1 MPSLLQF
8 LSCAPSC
15 YQLTSLATV
24 VEQLSVGQHDVIVVL
39 EHPAF
44 PIGLIRAER
53 LMAYALNH
61 LTSEAVYHGT
71 AAVAAMTLDQ
81 LPQNSPDL
89 SARLSRTLVMDCME
103 LVEPVAVI
111 PHHWSLAEFW
121 TSLADGEANHWAVVD
136 AQQTYLG
143 LIECRRLLPFLQW
156 PWNQTPPALAAK
168 MPALPSSS
176 EPLQDWLPLLDA
188 VPMPLMLQWGAEQ
201 SPFLNLTWRSQ
212 LGADFMPTGLTQNP
226 VPPSCDTCLSAAT
239 PSLSSSNQQILQQLT
254 GLTGRWQY
262 LPPTD
267 YPLGDGSW
275 QRWAFLKLP
284 LSFSSGFNRTLSAPT
299 QPLSRDELSDGW
311 LVIAYQPLGD
321 ITAQSQEMAA
331 ADDADWL
338 VGLGHDLKTP
348 LTSLL
353 GLSNLLQ
360 DQRLGALTDKQ
371 KRYVDLIHH
380 NARDLMTLVDQ
391 MSDWMRLSRGQ
402 LALNTEWLNLETLCQ
417 QVLGSC
423 LDDPE
428 SWTEYVA
435 VVGSEADP
443 RERLSQYRIFADP
456 GRLHQMLDHLVDNAQ
471 RHTPRDTPWGIR
483 IERWGSWLGL
493 TVWDRGEGIAINE
506 QSHLLTTPAMAKGS
520 TGLGLPLTRQ
530 LARLHGGDLSFVS
543 YPHQGSEFT
552 LLLPAPALT
561 QAPGQSVSEPM
572 TRVLVLVAVEPVLI
586 KAVTQGVRSSSYRV
600 AVARS
605 WPEAQ
610 DMVAR
615 LRPEALLLQWQGLGV
630 VNWEHCL
637 IPLAQA
643 QSCSMIALAPQ
654 PPEGPGAE
662 ILSGWIPTPVAI
674 AELPIHLNT
683 LLFPTPQP
691 EILRQ
696 RTVLLLRP
704 EPSVAD
710 CSQPD
715 GLNLSSWLHRY
726 QCRVLEVD
734 DLEQASLVS
743 RVWRPDVILLD
754 PDIPDVAAYL
764 QALSQQDRLLRIP
777 LITLSNKATQAAN
790 QFSQLTV
797 FPCLIKDALDQ
808 VGLQETTANTLMQ
821 VMAVAIAARD
831 ST

>member
-15 YQLTSLATV
+15 HQLTSLATV
-24 VEQLSVGQHDVIVVL
+24 VEQLGTGQHDVIVVL

-44 PIGLIRAER
+44 PIGLIRAGR
-53 LMAYALNH
+53 LMAYVLSH
-61 LTSEAVYHGT
+61 LSNEAVYHGAST
-71 AAVAAMTLDQ
+71 AASMSVAQ
-81 LPQNSPDL
+81 LTQHSSEL
-89 SARLSRTLVMDCME
+89 SARLTQTLVMDCKE
-103 LVEPVAVI
+103 LVESVAVI

-121 TSLADGEANHWAVVD
+121 TSLADGDASHWAVVD

-143 LIECRRLLPFLQW
+143 LIECRRLLPFLRW
-156 PWNQTPPALAAK
+156 PWNQTPPALAPRT
-168 MPALPSSS
+168 PALPSQTGPFQ
-176 EPLQDWLPLLDA
+176 EWLTLLDA
-188 VPMPLMLQWGAEQ
+188 VPMPLMLQWGTEQ
-201 SPFLNLTWRSQ
+201 SSFFNLTWRSR
-212 LGADFMPTGLTQNP
+212 LGADFMPTGLTQNL
-226 VPPSCDTCLSAAT
+226 VPPSCDTRLLAAT
-239 PSLSSSNQQILQQLT
+239 PSLSNDNQQILQHLS
-254 GLTGRWQY
+254 GLPGRWQY

-284 LSFSSGFNRTLSAPT
+284 LSFANGLDRALSGSTQSLSG
-299 QPLSRDELSDGW
+299 DELRDSW
-311 LVIAYQPLGD
+311 LVIAYQPLAETDPQTQGIVD
-321 ITAQSQEMAA
+321 

-360 DQRLGALTDKQ
+360 NQRLGTLTDKQ
-371 KRYVDLIHH
+371 RRYVDLIHR
-380 NARDLMTLVDQ
+380 NARELMTLVDQ

-402 LALNTEWLNLETLCQ
+402 LALNSEWLNLETLCQ
-417 QVLGSC
+417 QVLVPR
-423 LDDPE
+423 LDAQE
-428 SWTEYVA
+428 SWTEYVTVA
-435 VVGSEADP
+435 GSEADP
-443 RERLSQYRIFADP
+443 RERLSQHRIFADP
-456 GRLHQMLDHLVDNAQ
+456 SRLHQMLDHLIDNAQ
-471 RHTPRDTPWGIR
+471 RHTPSDTPWGMR

-493 TVWDRGEGIAINE
+493 IVWDRGEGIAINE
-506 QSHLLTTPAMAKGS
+506 QSHLLTTPAMAQGG

-561 QAPGQSVSEPM
+561 QPPGQPVLEPM
-572 TRVLVLVAVEPVLI
+572 TRLLVLAAVDPVLI
-586 KAVTQGVRSSSYRV
+586 KAVTEGVRSSSYRV
-600 AVARS
+600 VVARS

-610 DMVAR
+610 DMVSR
-615 LRPEALLLQWQGLGV
+615 LQPEALLLQWQGLGMADRQ
-630 VNWEHCL
+630 HSL
-637 IPLAQA
+637 MAMSQA
-643 QSCSMIALAPQ
+643 QPCAMIALTPH
-654 PPEGPGAE
+654 PPEETAAE
-662 ILSGWIPTPVAI
+662 VLSGWIPTPVAI

-691 EILRQ
+691 EVLRQ

-704 EPSVAD
+704 EPSFAD
-710 CSQPD
+710 SSKPD

-734 DLEQASLVS
+734 DLEQASLIS
-743 RVWRPDVILLD
+743 RVWHPDVMLLD

-777 LITLSNKATQAAN
+777 LITLSNDATQAAN
-790 QFSQLTV
+790 HYVQLMV
-797 FPCLIKDALDQ
+797 FPCLIKGALDQ
-808 VGLQETTANTLMQ
+808 AGLQETTANTLMQ
-821 VMAVAIAARD
+821 VMAVAIDAHD
-831 ST
+831 SA